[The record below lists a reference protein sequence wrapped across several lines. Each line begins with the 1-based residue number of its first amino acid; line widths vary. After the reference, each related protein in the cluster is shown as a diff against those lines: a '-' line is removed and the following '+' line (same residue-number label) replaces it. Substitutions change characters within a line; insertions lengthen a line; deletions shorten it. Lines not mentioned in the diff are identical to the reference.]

1 MSRIIE
7 SFTEQQ
13 VSGGEPKFFSV
24 YNLSEKNGKK
34 GGRDMHTKVLT
45 RQRGIDLNR
54 SSKELDFAIAS
65 VSYIVAAAGLLRLF
79 LLVLL

>member
-1 MSRIIE
+1 
-7 SFTEQQ
+7 
-13 VSGGEPKFFSV
+13 
-24 YNLSEKNGKK
+24 
-34 GGRDMHTKVLT
+34 MHTKVLT